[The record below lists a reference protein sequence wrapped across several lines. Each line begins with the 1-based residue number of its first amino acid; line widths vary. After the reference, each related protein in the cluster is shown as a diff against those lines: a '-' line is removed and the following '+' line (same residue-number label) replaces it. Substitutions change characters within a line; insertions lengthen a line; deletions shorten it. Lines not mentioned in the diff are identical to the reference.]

1 MLNNIIFI
9 GTPEFAVPTLE
20 LLSKTK
26 YKPILCVTQ
35 PDRPKGRKK
44 KLLPTAIKT
53 EALELNIPLIQP
65 ENINSPESIA
75 ELQKINPDIIVTVAY
90 GGYLKREIRKL
101 PKFGCINLHPS
112 LLPKY
117 RGSAPVNYALFNNE
131 KFTGNTIFKIFAKMD
146 AGPIIYQRKIKVKED
161 ECFTELTDRLSKLGA
176 EDILKVLEKIENNDY
191 ELIKQDEFKA
201 TFSNKIEKKNLLLD
215 WSLPAEKIRN
225 QVRGLAERP
234 GVVAS
239 FRSKRIKIIETEI
252 LQNESISKPGTVIDI
267 IKNVGIV
274 VATIG
279 FDLLLKK
286 VQPEGK
292 KIMNAYAFYIGAL
305 IRTGEKFDNGF

>member
-1 MLNNIIFI
+1 M
-9 GTPEFAVPTLE
+9 GTPEFAVPALK

-44 KLLPTAIKT
+44 RFLPSAVKLK
-53 EALELNIPLIQP
+53 ALELNIPIIQP
-65 ENINSPESIA
+65 ENINSLESIA
-75 ELQKINPDIIVTVAY
+75 ELQKINPDVIITVAY

-117 RGSAPVNYALFNNE
+117 RGSAPVNFTLFNNE
-131 KFTGNTIFKIFAKMD
+131 KFTGNTIFKIYAKMD
-146 AGPIIYQRKIKVKED
+146 AGPIIYQRKIKVKEN
-161 ECFTELTDRLSKLGA
+161 EYFSELTDRLSKLGA
-176 EDILKVLEKIENNDY
+176 EDVLNVLEMIENNDY
-191 ELIKQDEFKA
+191 ELIKQDDSKA
-201 TFSNKIEKKNLLLD
+201 TFSQKIEKQDLLLD

-225 QVRGLAERP
+225 KVRGLAERP
-234 GVVAS
+234 GFVAS
-239 FRSKRIKIIETEI
+239 FRNKRIKIIETEI
-252 LQNESISKPGTVIDI
+252 IQNESISKPGTVIDI

-274 VATIG
+274 VATVD

-286 VQPEGK
+286 VKPEGK